1 MKPEFPI
8 LDNHMH
14 LDPKGFG
21 IEAARKFQRAGGTHF
36 ILVHKPYNH
45 IPRHDFKRQFQT
57 TLNLAEKV
65 RTETNLTVFTSL
77 SPHPAELTTFIKKR
91 SLGKAKK
98 LIKDG
103 IDLAANYI
111 SQGIVLC
118 FGEAGRP
125 HYPVDSTVW
134 GVANDLIA
142 YTMEKAKDLDCA
154 IQFHTEGGEASFR
167 DIASIANDVGFRL
180 DRCVKHFSGPS
191 ILEDEN
197 HGLFPSVVARK
208 GSIKKA
214 LGKGTRFCMETDYI
228 DDKSRPNVVLPPTTV
243 PEITLEFL
251 KSGELTVDMAYEI
264 HQEHPE
270 SVYKV
275 EIERL

>member
-21 IEAARKFQRAGGTHF
+21 VEAAKRFQKAGGTHF

-45 IPRHDFKRQFQT
+45 LPRTDFKRQFQT
-57 TLNLAEKV
+57 TLTLAEKV
-65 RTETNLTVFTSL
+65 RTETDLTVFTAL
-77 SPHPAELTTFIKKR
+77 SPHPAELTTFMKKR

-98 LIKDG
+98 MIKEG
-103 IDLAANYI
+103 IDLAASYI

-125 HYPVDSTVW
+125 HYPVDGAVW
-134 GVANDLIA
+134 EAANDLIA
-142 YTMEKAKDLDCA
+142 YTMERAKDLDCA
-154 IQFHTEGGEASFR
+154 VQFHTEGGEASFR
-167 DIASIANDVGFRL
+167 DIAGIAQEVDIRL
-180 DRCVKHFSGPS
+180 ERCVKHFSGPS
-191 ILEDEN
+191 VLEEEN
-197 HGLFPSVVARK
+197 YGLFPSIVARQN
-208 GSIKKA
+208 SIKKA
-214 LGKGTRFCMETDYI
+214 LAKGTRFLLETDYI
-228 DDKSRPNVVLPPTTV
+228 DDKSRPNVVLPCTAV
-243 PEITLEFL
+243 PDQTLKFVEDGLISVEDAFL
-251 KSGELTVDMAYEI
+251 I

-270 SVYKV
+270 RIYKV